1 MSRTLTAFDK
11 MREQAAADFIKV
23 LSLYEQSRRLKQQQ
37 QDAKVAGA
45 ARAICEMEDE
55 DARD

>member
-55 DARD
+55 HA